1 MNIDKKFY
9 NFILNMSNVKIIDTD
24 SFHWSLEF
32 EKVKFLFI
40 IYNLWYFY
48 VTFDVKLVFVMRENS
63 KDQR

>member
-9 NFILNMSNVKIIDTD
+9 NFTLNMSHVKIIDTD

-40 IYNLWYFY
+40 IYNLWYFW
-48 VTFDVKLVFVMRENS
+48 R
-63 KDQR
+63 